1 VRYKVNHNNT
11 ENLVMP
17 NLFVCRHGE
26 AAISSPD
33 FDRPLTNK
41 GQSGIERVSEECLQ
55 QTIHNTIL
63 VSSPSTRTVKTSEI
77 ILGKLGSHN
86 VSFIILDDGYLA
98 DDKVWL
104 TTLEELSE
112 EFETCIIVG
121 HNPGIM
127 NLVKRLTGED
137 VQMPPGTI
145 VMIDLLI
152 NEWREVFDNTG
163 EVVKICTP

>member
-1 VRYKVNHNNT
+1 
-11 ENLVMP
+11 MP
-17 NLFVCRHGE
+17 KLFVFRHGE

-41 GQSGIERVSEECLQ
+41 GLSDIERVSEEFSKYP
-55 QTIHNTIL
+55 IPNAVL

-77 ILGKLGSHN
+77 LHSKLGPHN
-86 VSFIILDDGYLA
+86 VSFIFLEDGYLA
-98 DDKVWL
+98 EDKVWL
-104 TTLEELSE
+104 TYLEGLSE

-137 VQMPPGTI
+137 IPMPPGTG
-145 VMIDLLI
+145 VVIDLLI
-152 NEWREVFDNTG
+152 NEWREIFDNTG

>member
-1 VRYKVNHNNT
+1 
-11 ENLVMP
+11 MP
-17 NLFVCRHGE
+17 KLFVFRHGE

-41 GQSGIERVSEECLQ
+41 GLSDIERVSEEFSKYP
-55 QTIHNTIL
+55 IPNAVL
-63 VSSPSTRTVKTSEI
+63 VSSPSTRTLNTSEI
-77 ILGKLGSHN
+77 LHSKLRSHN
-86 VSFIILDDGYLA
+86 VSFIFLEDGYLA
-98 DDKVWL
+98 EDKVWL
-104 TTLEELSE
+104 TYLEGLSE

-137 VQMPPGTI
+137 IPMPPGTG
-145 VMIDLLI
+145 VVVDLLI
-152 NEWREVFDNTG
+152 NEWQEIFDNTG

>member
-1 VRYKVNHNNT
+1 
-11 ENLVMP
+11 MP

-26 AAISSPD
+26 AAINSPD

-41 GQSGIERVSEECLQ
+41 GQSDIERVSEEFLQ
-55 QTIHNTIL
+55 QNIHNAVL
-63 VSSPSTRTVKTSEI
+63 VSSPSTRTAKTSEI
-77 ILGKLGSHN
+77 LHSKIGSHN
-86 VSFIILDDGYLA
+86 VSFIFLEDGYLA
-98 DDKVWL
+98 EDKVWL
-104 TTLEELSE
+104 TYLEGLSD

-127 NLVKRLTGED
+127 NLVNRLTGED
-137 VQMPPGTI
+137 VQMPPGT
-145 VMIDLLI
+145 VVLIDLLI